1 MEQGK
6 KKFLKKKVDDKKQ
19 LLIDALD
26 KLYKQELIKKEVWK
40 ARAYSTVIKELKLL
54 DKPVYTF
61 DDLKDVK
68 GIGKKI
74 EDKIKELLETG
85 KLEKLENY
93 DQDKS
98 IEIIN
103 NFIRVHGIGPAKAKE
118 LYDRGVR
125 TIDELECN
133 IDLLNDVQR
142 KGLKYYKDFELRI
155 PRTEMNKHNDYILKT
170 VKSVDNKLNAVIVG
184 SYRRGLKTSG
194 DIDVLITHE
203 DDPED
208 YEELFKNIVN
218 RMDGDY
224 IVDTLA
230 LGNKKCM
237 AVCKLKRHKINRRLD
252 ILYTRKHEY
261 PFALLYFT
269 GSGKFNQSMR
279 NYALTK
285 GYSLSEYGLKEVVT
299 NKFVDYKF
307 TSEKDIFKFLDLDY
321 VEPENRE
328 TFTKKN

>member
-6 KKFLKKKVDDKKQ
+6 KKVLKKKVEDKKQ

-26 KLYKQELIKKEVWK
+26 KLYKQDLIKKEVWK
-40 ARAYSTVIKELKLL
+40 ARAYATVVKELKLL

-74 EDKIKELLETG
+74 EEKIKELLETG
-85 KLEKLENY
+85 KLTNLDNY

-118 LYDRGVR
+118 LYDRGLR

-133 IDLLNDVQR
+133 MDLLNDVQK

-155 PRTEMNKHNDYILKT
+155 PRIEMDKHNDYIIKT
-170 VKSVDNKLNAVIVG
+170 VKSIDPKLNAVIVG

-194 DIDVLITHE
+194 DIDVLVTHE
-203 DDPED
+203 NDPED
-208 YEELFKNIVN
+208 YEELFKNVVTK
-218 RMDGDY
+218 MEGEY
-224 IVDTLA
+224 IIDTLA
-230 LGNKKCM
+230 LGAKKCM
-237 AVCKLKRHKINRRLD
+237 AVCKLKRHKTNRRLD
-252 ILYTRKHEY
+252 LLYTRKHEY

-299 NKFVDYKF
+299 NKFVNHTF
-307 TSEKDIFKFLDLDY
+307 ENEKDIFKFLELEY
-321 VEPENRE
+321 IEPEKRE
-328 TFTKKN
+328 SFTKKI